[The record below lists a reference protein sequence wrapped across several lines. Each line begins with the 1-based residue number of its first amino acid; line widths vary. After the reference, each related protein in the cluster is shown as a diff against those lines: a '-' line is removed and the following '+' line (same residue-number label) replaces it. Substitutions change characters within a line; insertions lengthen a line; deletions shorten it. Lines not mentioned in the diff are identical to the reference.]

1 MNKNLSP
8 LSVRRNCSPGHTR
21 LFSQPSRKGLDMQV
35 IKTQDRTPGGESLF
49 SQTRILLVDENP
61 LDLDRYCRMLHKL
74 GFPVQACADFEEAAR
89 LLEGANFDCI
99 VASQGGPGFE
109 GRRILEQSVAR
120 DRLRPVVI
128 ICRHHSVTCYLEAMQ
143 LGAVDYIEKP
153 LTTLE
158 IVRVVTTHLQ
168 PHHTAA

>member
-1 MNKNLSP
+1 
-8 LSVRRNCSPGHTR
+8 
-21 LFSQPSRKGLDMQV
+21 MQV
-35 IKTQDRTPGGESLF
+35 TKTQARTAGGESLF
-49 SQTRILLVDENP
+49 SQTKILLVDEDT
-61 LDLDRYCRMLHKL
+61 LDLDRYCHLLHEF
-74 GFPVQACADFEEAAR
+74 GFQVQACANFEEAAR
-89 LLEGANFDCI
+89 LVEGANFDCI

-143 LGAVDYIEKP
+143 LGAVDYLEKP

-168 PHHTAA
+168 PHHAAA